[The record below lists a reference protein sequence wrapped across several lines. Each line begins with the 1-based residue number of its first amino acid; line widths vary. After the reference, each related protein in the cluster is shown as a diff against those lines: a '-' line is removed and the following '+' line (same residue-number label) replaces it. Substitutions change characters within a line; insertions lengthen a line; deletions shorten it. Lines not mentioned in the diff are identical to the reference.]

1 MKMAISKPTA
11 KKNNIFK
18 DHGDRTAF
26 LIGAILGAV
35 TFIVIF
41 GASMIS
47 PSNTNWIFAYTGDAT
62 QHHLGWVFF
71 RNTPWTF
78 PIGLTDGLCCDGK
91 VSCMYSD
98 SIPLFGLI
106 FKILSP
112 LLPENFQFLGL
123 WGVICFALNGGFGA
137 SLLYRIKPDI
147 IFTSVGSLFYSA
159 FPPSINRITH
169 HNSLGAIW
177 LFIIA
182 MILCL
187 DHKKEYK
194 HKFTPM
200 ILWAVNC
207 MLAVLIHTYFVPMV
221 FMVMMGYVI
230 LVTFRDKKFIKAVAV
245 FGTSVAATLLT
256 LFIIGAF
263 YGNGGYIDGGFGG
276 YSSNL
281 NTFFDSRGLSKFLR
295 PLNSFD
301 GQGEGFGYLG
311 LGMIVCVIIAVII
324 LFSLIENK
332 EGSFFKAAG
341 GLFKKYKVEFWAFA
355 AVFMVSF
362 CWAVSNRITLNGR
375 LLLEIPLPRL
385 VRGCLSVFRCSGRF
399 IWVPGVLIMTSAMAL
414 VSKLTRKTAIAAVG
428 LCFLIQGMDI
438 RDWCR
443 ILHSQYAQPPAY
455 EYALKDE
462 KWEELTKDTKE
473 IIFLPMKDAYGL
485 YMQMY
490 FDFSQ
495 MAAKKHMSLSSFY
508 LARME
513 LKSVQK
519 YAQEQYDQLKAGNGR
534 KDVLY
539 VFFDKEDAVEETD
552 NTKVYEID
560 GYTVAKVK

>member
-1 MKMAISKPTA
+1 MATPKTKA
-11 KKNNIFK
+11 TEKKFIFK
-18 DHGDRTAF
+18 DHGSKTAF

-47 PSNTNWIFAYTGDAT
+47 PSNTNWLFAYTSDAT

-71 RNTPWTF
+71 RNSPWTF
-78 PIGLTDGLCCDGK
+78 PIGLTEGLTCDGA

-112 LLPENFQFLGL
+112 LLPETFQYIGL
-123 WGVICFALNGGFGA
+123 WAVICFALNGGFGA
-137 SLLYRIKPDI
+137 ALLYRIKPDLV
-147 IFTSVGSLFYSA
+147 FTSIGSLFYSA
-159 FPPSINRITH
+159 FPPTIHRIAH

-200 ILWAVNC
+200 ILWSVDC

-230 LVTFRDKKFIKAVAV
+230 LVVYRDKNFKKAVAV
-245 FGTSVAATLLT
+245 FCSSVASTLLT
-256 LFIIGAF
+256 LFFIGAF

-281 NTFFDSRGLSKFLR
+281 NTFFDSFGLSKFLR

-311 LGMIVCVIIAVII
+311 LGMIVCVIIAFII
-324 LFSLIENK
+324 LLGIIEK
-332 EGSFFKAAG
+332 KDGSFIKTAR
-341 GLFKKYKVEFWAFA
+341 GLLKKYKVEFWAFA
-355 AVFMVSF
+355 VVFAVSF

-375 LLLEIPLPRL
+375 VLLEIPMPRL
-385 VRGCLSVFRCSGRF
+385 VRGCFSVFRCSGRF
-399 IWVPGVLIMTSAMAL
+399 IWVPGVLVMTSAMAL
-414 VSKLTRKTAIAAVG
+414 VSKLTRKTAVIAVA
-428 LCFLIQGMDI
+428 LCFLIQGLDI

-443 ILHSQYAQPPAY
+443 SLHNQYGHKPAY

-473 IIFLPMKDAYGL
+473 VIFLPMKDAYGL

-490 FDFSQ
+490 FDFAQ
-495 MAAKKHMSLSSFY
+495 MAAKKHMGLSSFY
-508 LARME
+508 LARMD
-513 LKSVQK
+513 LASVRD

-539 VFFDKEDAVEETD
+539 VFFDKEDAVEETE

>member
-1 MKMAISKPTA
+1 MAIPKPTTE
-11 KKNNIFK
+11 KKYVLK
-18 DHGDRTAF
+18 DHSSKIVF
-26 LIGAILGAV
+26 LIGAILGAI

-41 GASMIS
+41 GASMIN
-47 PSNTNWIFAYTGDAT
+47 PSNTNWVLGYTNDAT

-71 RNTPWTF
+71 RNSPWTF
-78 PIGLTDGLCCDGK
+78 PIGLTEGLTCDGK

-112 LLPENFQFLGL
+112 ILPETFQFLGL
-123 WGVICFALNGGFGA
+123 WGVVCFALNGGFGA
-137 SLLYRIKPDI
+137 SLLYRIKPDMLFASI
-147 IFTSVGSLFYSA
+147 GSLFYSA
-159 FPPSINRITH
+159 FPPSVNRITH

-177 LFIIA
+177 LFLIA

-187 DHKKEYK
+187 DHKREYK

-221 FMVMMGYVI
+221 FIVMMGYVI
-230 LVTFRDKKFIKAVAV
+230 LVVYRDKKLKKAVAV
-245 FGTSVAATLLT
+245 FGTSIASTILT

-263 YGNGGYIDGGFGG
+263 YGQGGYTDGGFGG

-281 NTFFDSRGLSKFLR
+281 NTFFDSRGLSKFLK

-311 LGMIVCVIIAVII
+311 LGMIVCVFISLII
-324 LFSLIENK
+324 LLSLIEKK
-332 EGSFFKAAG
+332 EGNFIKTAR
-341 GLFKKYKVEFWAFA
+341 GLLKKYKVEFWAFIV
-355 AVFMVSF
+355 VFMVSF

-385 VRGCLSVFRCSGRF
+385 IRGGLSIFRCSGRF
-399 IWVPGVLIMTSAMAL
+399 IWVAGVLVMTSAMAL
-414 VSKLTRKTAIAAVG
+414 VSKLTKKTAIVAVAM
-428 LCFLIQGMDI
+428 CFLIQGMDI

-443 ILHSQYAQPPAY
+443 TLHNQYAKQPAY

-490 FDFSQ
+490 FDFAQ

-508 LARME
+508 LARMD
-513 LKSVQK
+513 LDSVRK

-534 KDVLY
+534 NDVLY
-539 VFFDKEDAVEETD
+539 VFFDKEDAIVETD

-560 GYTVAKVK
+560 GYTVAKVKD

>member
-1 MKMAISKPTA
+1 MANPKPTTE
-11 KKNNIFK
+11 KKGILT
-18 DHGDRTAF
+18 DHGSKITF
-26 LIGAILGAV
+26 LIGAILGAL

-47 PSNTNWIFAYTGDAT
+47 PSNTDWIFAYTGDAT

-71 RNTPWTF
+71 RNSPWTF
-78 PIGLTDGLCCDGK
+78 PIGLTDGLTCNGA

-112 LLPENFQFLGL
+112 ILPETFQFLGL
-123 WGVICFALNGGFGA
+123 WGMICFALNGGFGA
-137 SLLYRIKPDI
+137 VLLYRIKPDI
-147 IFTSVGSLFYSA
+147 LFSSVGSLFYAA
-159 FPPSINRITH
+159 FPAAIKRITH
-169 HNSLGAIW
+169 HNTLGAIW

-187 DHKKEYK
+187 DYKKEYK

-200 ILWAVNC
+200 ILWAVDC
-207 MLAVLIHTYFVPMV
+207 MLAVLIHSYFVPMV
-221 FMVMMGYVI
+221 FMVMAGYVI
-230 LVTFRDKKFIKAVAV
+230 LVVFRSKNLKKAVAV
-245 FGTSVAATLLT
+245 FGTSVASTLLT
-256 LFIIGAF
+256 LFVIGAF
-263 YGNGGYIDGGFGG
+263 YGQGSYIDGGFGG

-281 NTFFDSRGLSKFLR
+281 NTFFNPQGVSKFLR
-295 PLNSFD
+295 PLNSLD

-311 LGMIVCVIIAVII
+311 LGMIVCVII
-324 LFSLIENK
+324 SLIIFLSILEKK
-332 EGSFFKAAG
+332 EGSLIKAAL
-341 GLFKKYKVEFWAFA
+341 GLFKKYKVEFWAITV
-355 AVFMVSF
+355 VFLFSF
-362 CWAVSNRITLNGR
+362 CWAVSNRISLNGR

-385 VRGCLSVFRCSGRF
+385 ARGALSIFRCSGRF
-399 IWVPGVLIMTSAMAL
+399 IWVSGVIVMTSAMA
-414 VSKLTRKTAIAAVG
+414 VISKIPRKSALAAIG
-428 LCFLIQGMDI
+428 LCFLIQGLDI

-443 ILHSQYAQPPAY
+443 GLHKQYSTPPAY

-462 KWEELTKDTKE
+462 KWEELTENTKE

-490 FDFSQ
+490 FDFAQ
-495 MAAKKHMSLSSFY
+495 MAAKKDMSLSSFY
-508 LARME
+508 LARMDLE
-513 LKSVQK
+513 SVRN
-519 YAQEQYDQLKAGNGR
+519 YAQEQYDMLKAGNGR
-534 KDVLY
+534 SDVLY

-552 NTKVYEID
+552 KTKVYEID

>member
-1 MKMAISKPTA
+1 MANPKPTTG
-11 KKNNIFK
+11 KKDIFT
-18 DHGDRTAF
+18 DHGSKITF
-26 LIGAILGAV
+26 LIGAILGAL

-47 PSNTNWIFAYTGDAT
+47 PSNTDWIFAYTGDAT

-71 RNTPWTF
+71 RNSPWTF
-78 PIGLTDGLCCDGK
+78 PIGLTDGLTCNGA

-112 LLPENFQFLGL
+112 ILPDTFQFLGL
-123 WGVICFALNGGFGA
+123 WGMICFALNGGFGA

-147 IFTSVGSLFYSA
+147 VFSSIGSLFYAA
-159 FPPSINRITH
+159 FPASIKRITH

-187 DHKKEYK
+187 DYNKKYK
-194 HKFTPM
+194 HKFTP
-200 ILWAVNC
+200 IVLWAVNC
-207 MLAVLIHTYFVPMV
+207 MLAVLIHSYFVPMV

-230 LVTFRDKKFIKAVAV
+230 LVVFREKNLKKAVAV
-245 FGTSVAATLLT
+245 FGASVASTLLT

-263 YGNGGYIDGGFGG
+263 YGPGSYIDGGFGG

-281 NTFFDSRGLSKFLR
+281 NTFFDSHGISKFLR
-295 PLNSFD
+295 QLNSFD

-311 LGMIVCVIIAVII
+311 LGMIVCVVISFVILLNII
-324 LFSLIENK
+324 EKK
-332 EGSFFKAAG
+332 EGRFIKTAR
-341 GLFKKYKVEFWAFA
+341 GLLKKYKVEFWAFT

-375 LLLEIPLPRL
+375 VLLEIPLPRL
-385 VRGCLSVFRCSGRF
+385 VRGGFSIFRCSGRF
-399 IWVPGVLIMTSAMAL
+399 IWVSGVLVMTAAMAL
-414 VSKLTRKTAIAAVG
+414 VSKLNKKTAIVTVA
-428 LCFLIQGMDI
+428 LCFLIQGLDI
-438 RDWCR
+438 RDFCR
-443 ILHSQYAQPPAY
+443 GLHKQYSQPPAY

-462 KWEELTKDTKE
+462 KWDELTKDTKE

-490 FDFSQ
+490 FDFAQ
-495 MAAKKHMSLSSFY
+495 MAAEKHMGLSSFY
-508 LARME
+508 LARMDLE
-513 LKSVQK
+513 SVRN

-534 KDVLY
+534 SDVLY

>member
-1 MKMAISKPTA
+1 MTE
-11 KKNNIFK
+11 KKTQHFP
-18 DHGDRTAF
+18 AF

-35 TFIVIF
+35 VFIIIF

-47 PSNTNWIFAYTGDAT
+47 PTNTDWIFAYTGDAT
-62 QHHLGWVFF
+62 QHHLGWVFY
-71 RNTPWTF
+71 RNSPWTF
-78 PIGLTDGLCCDGK
+78 PIGLTQGLTCDGA

-98 SIPLFGLI
+98 SIPLFGVI

-112 LLPENFQFLGL
+112 ILPHNFQFLGL
-123 WGVICFALNGGFGA
+123 WGVICFAMNGGFGA
-137 SLLYRIKPDI
+137 SLLHRIKPDL
-147 IFTSVGSLFYSA
+147 IFTSIGSLFYAA

-177 LFIIA
+177 LFILA
-182 MILCL
+182 MILCM

-200 ILWAVNC
+200 ILWSVNC

-221 FMVMMGYVI
+221 YMVMMGYVI
-230 LVTFRDKKFIKAVAV
+230 LTVFRDKKLKKAIAV
-245 FGTSVAATLLT
+245 FVSSVASTLLIM
-256 LFIIGAF
+256 FVIGAF
-263 YGNGGYIDGGFGG
+263 YGQGGYTDGGFGF
-276 YSSNL
+276 YASNL
-281 NTFFDSRGLSKFLR
+281 NTFFDSRGLSKFLL

-311 LGMIVCVIIAVII
+311 LGMIVCTILALIV
-324 LFSLIENK
+324 LFSLIEKK
-332 EGSFFKAAG
+332 EGSFFSAAKA
-341 GLFKKYKVEFWAFA
+341 LIKKYNVEILAFA
-355 AVFMVSF
+355 VVFMVSF

-375 LLLEIPLPRL
+375 LLLEIPLPNL
-385 VRGCLSVFRCSGRF
+385 VRGCLSIFRASGRF
-399 IWVPGVLIMTSAMAL
+399 IWVPGVLIITASL
-414 VSKLTRKTAIAAVG
+414 GLISKLNKKTAIAAAA

-443 ILHSQYAQPPAY
+443 ILHSQYGQPPAY

-462 KWEELTKDTKE
+462 KWDELTKDTKE

-490 FDFSQ
+490 FDFAQ
-495 MAAKKHMSLSSFY
+495 MAAEKHMALSSFY
-508 LARME
+508 LARMDLASVKE
-513 LKSVQK
+513 YAANEYEKLKTGK
-519 YAQEQYDQLKAGNGR
+519 GR

-552 NTKVYEID
+552 SVKVYDID
-560 GYTVAKVK
+560 GYKVAKVK

>member
-1 MKMAISKPTA
+1 MSNSKPTTE
-11 KKNNIFK
+11 KKGIFT
-18 DHGDRTAF
+18 DHGSKITF
-26 LIGAILGAV
+26 LIGAVLGAL

-41 GASMIS
+41 GASMVS
-47 PSNTNWIFAYTGDAT
+47 PANTDWIFAYTGDAT

-71 RNTPWTF
+71 RNSPWTF
-78 PIGLTDGLCCDGK
+78 PIGLTEGLTSNGA

-112 LLPENFQFLGL
+112 ILPDTFQFLGL
-123 WGVICFALNGGFGA
+123 WGMTCFALNGGFGA

-147 IFTSVGSLFYSA
+147 VFSSIGSLFYAA
-159 FPPSINRITH
+159 FPAAIKRITH

-187 DHKKEYK
+187 DYKKEYK

-200 ILWAVNC
+200 VLWAVDC
-207 MLAVLIHTYFVPMV
+207 MLAVLIHSYFVPMV

-230 LVTFRDKKFIKAVAV
+230 LVVFRDKKLKKAIAV
-245 FGTSVAATLLT
+245 FGTSVASTLLT

-263 YGNGGYIDGGFGG
+263 YGPGSYIDGGFGG

-281 NTFFDSRGLSKFLR
+281 NTFFDSHGISKFLR
-295 PLNSFD
+295 QLNSFD

-311 LGMIVCVIIAVII
+311 LGMIVCVVISFII
-324 LFSLIENK
+324 LLNLIEKK
-332 EGSFFKAAG
+332 EGRFIKTAR
-341 GLFKKYKVEFWAFA
+341 GLLKKYKVEFWAFT

-375 LLLEIPLPRL
+375 VLLEIPLPRL
-385 VRGCLSVFRCSGRF
+385 VRGGLSIFRCSGRF
-399 IWVPGVLIMTSAMAL
+399 IWVPGVLIMTAAMAL
-414 VSKLTRKTAIAAVG
+414 VSKLNRKTAIVTVA
-428 LCFLIQGMDI
+428 LCFLIQGLDI
-438 RDWCR
+438 RDFCR
-443 ILHSQYAQPPAY
+443 GLHKQYSQPPAY

-490 FDFSQ
+490 FDFAQ
-495 MAAKKHMSLSSFY
+495 MAAKKHLSLSSFY
-508 LARME
+508 LARMDLE
-513 LKSVQK
+513 SVRN

-534 KDVLY
+534 SDVLY
-539 VFFDKEDAVEETD
+539 VFFDKEDAVEGTG

>member
-1 MKMAISKPTA
+1 MAFSKTITE
-11 KKNNIFK
+11 KKGLLK
-18 DHGDRTAF
+18 DHSSKVVF
-26 LIGAILGAV
+26 LIGAILGAL

-41 GASMIS
+41 GASMVS
-47 PSNTNWIFAYTGDAT
+47 PSNTNWVFAYTSDAT

-78 PIGLTDGLCCDGK
+78 PIGLTKGLTCTGP

-112 LLPENFQFLGL
+112 ILPETFQFLGL
-123 WGVICFALNGGFGA
+123 WGMICFALNGGFGA
-137 SLLYRIKPDI
+137 ALLYRIKPNI
-147 IFTSVGSLFYSA
+147 VFSSIGSLFYSA

-182 MILCL
+182 MILCF
-187 DHKKEYK
+187 DYKKKYK

-200 ILWAVNC
+200 ILWSVNC
-207 MLAVLIHTYFVPMV
+207 MLAVLIHSYFVPMV
-221 FMVMMGYVI
+221 FMVMLGYVI
-230 LVTFRDKKFIKAVAV
+230 LVVFRDKNLKKAVAV
-245 FGTSVAATLLT
+245 FGTSVVSTLFT
-256 LFIIGAF
+256 LFIIGGF
-263 YGNGGYIDGGFGG
+263 YGQGSYIDGGFGG

-311 LGMIVCVIIAVII
+311 LGMIVCVIIAFII
-324 LFSLIENK
+324 LLSILEKK
-332 EGSFFKAAG
+332 EGSFIKAAR
-341 GLFKKYKVEFWAFA
+341 GLIKKYKVEFWAIT
-355 AVFMVSF
+355 AVFMFSF

-375 LLLEIPLPRL
+375 VLLEIPLPRL
-385 VRGCLSVFRCSGRF
+385 IRGGLSIFRCSGRF
-399 IWVPGVLIMTSAMAL
+399 IWVSGVIVMTSAMAL
-414 VSKLTRKTAIAAVG
+414 VSKLPKKAAIVAVSM
-428 LCFLIQGMDI
+428 CFLIQGLDI

-443 ILHSQYAQPPAY
+443 NLHKQYGNPPAY

-462 KWEELTKDTKE
+462 KWEELTEDTKE

-490 FDFSQ
+490 FDFAQ
-495 MAAKKHMSLSSFY
+495 MAAKKNIGLSSFY
-508 LARME
+508 LARMD
-513 LKSVQK
+513 LAACRD

-534 KDVLY
+534 SDVLY

-552 NTKVYEID
+552 KTKVYEID